1 MGIDPHEVT
10 LRPPGPRSLPRALA
24 RNPFRPSRLLERQLA
39 SLAPPSS
46 DELLLD
52 DGSRVAVV
60 GGGPAGSLFSYFVL
74 RMSEAM
80 GIEDLAVDIYEP
92 RHFLHCGPAGCNHCG
107 GIVSETL
114 VQHLAIEGIRLP
126 KPVIQ
131 RGIDSYMLHMDVGS
145 VRIETPLQ
153 EKRIAAIYRGN
164 GPRQSEPIE
173 VLGFDRF
180 LLELAEARGATI
192 QRRLV
197 DGIRFESGRPR
208 ILTPDGPGPVY
219 DLVAIAAGINS
230 NLLSRIE
237 GLELGYERPKALRTF
252 ICEFHLGRE
261 TIERMLGSS
270 MHVFLLDLPRLEFA
284 ALIPK
289 GDFATLCML
298 GDEIDD
304 DLVRTFFE
312 SPQVRERFPNAIVP
326 PQVCHCFPR
335 INVAA
340 ARQPFAD
347 RLVMVGDS
355 GVTRLY
361 KDGIGAAY
369 RTAKAA
375 ARTAVFCGVSE
386 AAFREHYAPACR
398 AINFDNQVGK
408 FIFSVSHL
416 VQKFRFTR
424 RGVLRMTATE
434 QSGASANR
442 PLSGMLWDTFT
453 GSAPY
458 KDIFRRTLNPLFA
471 ARLGWNLL
479 LGNLPGSSLPSRN
492 GGIDEA

>member
-1 MGIDPHEVT
+1 
-10 LRPPGPRSLPRALA
+10 
-24 RNPFRPSRLLERQLA
+24 
-39 SLAPPSS
+39 
-46 DELLLD
+46 
-52 DGSRVAVV
+52 V
-60 GGGPAGSLFSYFVL
+60 GGGPAGSFFSYFVL
-74 RMSEAM
+74 RMAEAM
-80 GIEDLAVDIYEP
+80 GIEGLAVDIYEP

-107 GIVSETL
+107 GIVSESL
-114 VQHLAIEGIRLP
+114 VQHLATEGIRVP
-126 KPVIQ
+126 DRVIQ
-131 RGIDSYMLHMDVGS
+131 RGIDSYMLHTDVGS
-145 VRIETPLQ
+145 VRIETPLR
-153 EKRIAAIYRGN
+153 EKRIAAVYRGN
-164 GPRQSEPIE
+164 GPRGSAPIE
-173 VLGFDRF
+173 VFGFDRY
-180 LLELAEARGATI
+180 LLELAEASGATVR
-192 QRRLV
+192 RRLV

-230 NLLSRIE
+230 NLLSGIE
-237 GLELGYERPKALRTF
+237 GLELGYERPTTLRTF

-289 GDFATLCML
+289 GDFATLCLL
-298 GDEIDD
+298 GEEIDD
-304 DLVRTFFE
+304 DLVRSFFDYPE
-312 SPQVRERFPNAIVP
+312 VRERFPDAIVP
-326 PQVCHCFPR
+326 PRVCHCFPR
-335 INVAA
+335 INVVA

-347 RLVMVGDS
+347 RLVLIGDS

-398 AINFDNQVGK
+398 AIDFDNQVGK
-408 FIFSVSHL
+408 FIFTVSRL
-416 VQKFRFTR
+416 VQRFRFTR
-424 RGVLRMTATE
+424 RGMLRMTVME
-434 QSGASANR
+434 QSGTSGNR
-442 PLSGMLWDTFT
+442 PLSGVLWDTFT

-458 KDIFRRTLNPLFA
+458 KDIFRRTLNPLFT

-479 LGNLPGSSLPSRN
+479 LGNLPGSRPPSRN
-492 GGIDEA
+492 GGTDEA